1 MYKEDKSIFERR
13 KRNFRYKIKKEL
25 LELLGNKCCLC
36 GSCENLEFDH
46 IDKSTKLF
54 AISDG
59 IASKSKQEIYKE
71 ANKCQLLCHSCHVK
85 KTKNNI
91 ENGKISDDDV
101 VNIILLYN
109 NEKMSQSN
117 IAKIYGLSQSYVSAI
132 IRGKR
137 RPVSS

>member
-1 MYKEDKSIFERR
+1 MYKEDENIVARR
-13 KRNFRYKIKKEL
+13 KRKFRYKIKKEL

-46 IDKSTKLF
+46 IDKGTKLF

-91 ENGKISDDDV
+91 ENGKISDNDV
-101 VNIILLYN
+101 INIIFLYN
-109 NEKMSQSN
+109 NKKN
-117 IAKIYGLSQSYVSAI
+117 VSI
-132 IRGKR
+132 KY
-137 RPVSS
+137 S